1 MAKDTQLHQVA
12 IHPTREIDFPEW
24 YQQVIRAAD
33 MAENSPVRG
42 CMIIKPYG
50 WSIWEKIRDFL
61 DRRIQATGHQNA
73 YFPLFIPLSLLEKEE
88 SHIEG
93 FAKECAVVTHHR
105 LEVKDGKL
113 VPVGELEE
121 PLVVRPTSEVV
132 IGEAFSRWI
141 SSYRDLPLKINQWAN
156 VVRWEMRPRIFLRT
170 TEFLWQE
177 GHTAHAS
184 DEEAWDEAKLMLNE
198 YKTLMEEL
206 LAIPVI
212 PGSKSPGE
220 RFPGAVDT
228 MTLEC
233 MTQDRKAIQCC
244 TSHHLGQNFA
254 KAFNIK
260 FTSKEG
266 KLEYA
271 HTTSWG
277 MTTRLIGAVIMVHG
291 DDNGLCLPP
300 RIAPFHVVI
309 IPVLTQI
316 EANEAVIAAAR
327 RLGDE
332 ISAMRYEGELV
343 RVQVDEKEG
352 RAGEKGWGWIKKG
365 VPIRIEIGPRDI
377 EKGVC
382 MVGLRDD
389 ERLQKQPFDQK
400 QIAAAI
406 PSLLSE
412 MQRRMYAKARTFQE
426 AHTHTDI
433 RTFEEMKA
441 FFSPKNEEKPEI
453 HGGFV
458 RAKWCGDM
466 ATEELLKE
474 MKVTIRCLP
483 EDQSHTKG
491 LCIITGKE
499 ATLDAIFAKSY

>member
-1 MAKDTQLHQVA
+1 
-12 IHPTREIDFPEW
+12 
-24 YQQVIRAAD
+24 
-33 MAENSPVRG
+33 
-42 CMIIKPYG
+42 
-50 WSIWEKIRDFL
+50 
-61 DRRIQATGHQNA
+61 
-73 YFPLFIPLSLLEKEE
+73 
-88 SHIEG
+88 
-93 FAKECAVVTHHR
+93 
-105 LEVKDGKL
+105 
-113 VPVGELEE
+113 
-121 PLVVRPTSEVV
+121 
-132 IGEAFSRWI
+132 
-141 SSYRDLPLKINQWAN
+141 
-156 VVRWEMRPRIFLRT
+156 MRPRIFLRT

-198 YKTLMEEL
+198 YKTLMEEV
-206 LAIPVI
+206 LAVPVI

-260 FTSKEG
+260 FSTKDG
-266 KLEYA
+266 TQEYA
-271 HTTSWG
+271 YTTSWG
-277 MTTRLIGAVIMVHG
+277 LTTRVIGTVIMVHG

-309 IPVLTQI
+309 IPVLTKPD
-316 EANEAVIAAAR
+316 ANEAVIAAAR
-327 RLGDE
+327 RLGEE
-332 ISAMRYEGELV
+332 ISAVQYAGDQV
-343 RVQVDEKEG
+343 RVHVDEKEG
-352 RAGEKGWGWIKKG
+352 RAGEKGWLWIKKG

-389 ERLQKQPFDQK
+389 ERLQKQSMDQQ
-400 QIAAAI
+400 QIVVEI
-406 PSLLSE
+406 PSLLAAI
-412 MQRRMYAKARTFQE
+412 QRRMYEKALLFQE
-426 AHTHTDI
+426 AHTRTDI
-433 RTFEEMKA
+433 HTFEEMKA
-441 FFSPKNEEKPEI
+441 FFTPKNEDKPEI

-483 EDQSHTKG
+483 KDQSHTKG
-491 LCIITGKE
+491 FCIITGKE